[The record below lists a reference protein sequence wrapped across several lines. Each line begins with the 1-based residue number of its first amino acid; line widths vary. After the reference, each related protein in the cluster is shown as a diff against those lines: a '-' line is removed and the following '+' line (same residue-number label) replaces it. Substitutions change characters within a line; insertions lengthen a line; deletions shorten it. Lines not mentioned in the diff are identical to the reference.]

1 MELPMKR
8 LGPVLILTAM
18 LAFAAA
24 SCGGSEPSATEDWAG
39 DVCSSVSDWQDQLEQ
54 SASDIREQVQ
64 SPGANTLAAIES
76 EIQEA
81 VDASNELAD
90 ELRSLEPPD
99 TENGDQAKQE
109 LDQLADQ
116 VEATVDKTKETID
129 NLPKNAGLRDVA
141 TAVAPLLPSL
151 QALVTN
157 VSATLTSFQDRG
169 SELKEG
175 FDEAD
180 SCEKYRKD

>member
-1 MELPMKR
+1 MKR
-8 LGPVLILTAM
+8 LGPVVILAAL

-24 SCGGSEPSATEDWAG
+24 GCGGSEPSATEDWAG
-39 DVCSSVSDWQDQLEQ
+39 DLCSAVSDWQDQLEQ

-64 SPGANTLAAIES
+64 SPGAGTLTAIES

-90 ELRSLEPPD
+90 ELKSLEPPD
-99 TENGDQAKQE
+99 TESGDQAQQE
-109 LDQLADQ
+109 VDALADQ
-116 VEATVDKTKETID
+116 VEATVEKTKETID
-129 NLPKNAGLRDVA
+129 GLPENAGLRDVA
-141 TAVAPLLPSL
+141 TAVAPLLPPL

-157 VSATLTSFQDRG
+157 VSATLTSLQERG

-180 SCEKYRKD
+180 SCEKYR

>member
-8 LGPVLILTAM
+8 TGAVLILLAM

-39 DVCSSVSDWQDQLEQ
+39 DVCSAVGDWQDQLEQ
-54 SASDIREQVQ
+54 SASDISEQIQ
-64 SPGANTLAAIES
+64 SPGADTLAAIES

-81 VDASNELAD
+81 ADASTELAD
-90 ELRSLEPPD
+90 ELKSMDPPD
-99 TENGDQAKQE
+99 AEQGDQAKQQ
-109 LDQLADQ
+109 LDALADQ
-116 VEATVDKTKETID
+116 VKATVDKTKETID
-129 NLPKNAGLRDVA
+129 SLPQSAGLRDVA

-157 VSATLTSFQDRG
+157 VSATLKSLQEAG
-169 SELKEG
+169 SDLKEG

-180 SCEKYRKD
+180 SCEKYR